1 MRLQLKFAVT
11 IALVLVMIGSL
22 TGCSNVN
29 YHAKL
34 YDNID
39 EQLKEE
45 FKKDNVVELSSDGEY
60 PTKRF
65 FMIDTQEKY
74 DELFGADNHDIEV
87 DFASQMLVVY
97 TFKDIY
103 RRRNELTKVYTDDHT
118 LFIKVKME
126 KKSGI
131 GDATSPYQHW
141 LGVVLDKMAIDH
153 VEFVSE

>member
-1 MRLQLKFAVT
+1 MRLQLKFVIT
-11 IALVLVMIGSL
+11 IALALVMIGSL
-22 TGCSNVN
+22 AGCTNVN

-34 YDNID
+34 YDNIE

-45 FKKDNVVELSSDGEY
+45 FKNDNVVELAADGEY

-65 FMIDTQEKY
+65 FMIDTQEQF
-74 DELFGADNHDIEV
+74 DEIFCADNHDIEV
-87 DFASQMLVVY
+87 DFASQMLVIY
-97 TFKDIY
+97 TFIDIY
-103 RRRNELTKVYTDDHT
+103 RRRNELAKVYTDDNT

-141 LGVVLDKMAIDH
+141 LGVVLDKMTIDH
-153 VEFVSE
+153 VEFVRE